1 LIVVQRYDILLR
13 INGISGRKKLKSTTD
28 NELTFRIGLKALCK
42 KYHAMSVDLDEYKA
56 KDIAGKAPVCLFVDG
71 VEYPVNTWRGVY
83 IATCDAIAKRDVSLL
98 HNAASTINNNYFGL
112 KPTDMMR
119 VPHCHKASGIWL
131 NLCLNADT
139 LIRYSKRVFE
149 LCGFPIARI
158 GIVYTDVLGPN
169 YIGRP
174 SRSAA
179 ELTARSVR
187 RRLSPEEKKFV
198 ADLMDVLARGFPR
211 GIVADSFIDLKRLR
225 QRWLEFGL
233 PPYESD
239 DATITKAIMENAL
252 DFGKGRYYSPKGLVS
267 DVMMRRIL
275 DDIESSFAAGKKAI
289 YFTALYDKFASEIES
304 RIFTPEQLRLVLANA
319 LADKEGYVFRES
331 YLTNDPGHVPDPLEE
346 IVEFM
351 RESGRCVTVEQIA
364 EKVDHPVELIRYAL
378 SRNTDRIFCVERGL
392 FLLAELVSVEQT
404 ELDRAKELI
413 KCSLSGHDFVPS
425 RKLIAEWLA
434 VCPDIEVRNPGLPRK
449 TFWWILKKGVTEFK
463 ITESFISQLSSRPP
477 TLGDYL
483 DELYC
488 DSDEISVQKMRD
500 VLDVDF
506 GNEPGLLAIYGEK
519 LFSRFCHVEKDR
531 YVKPGLVNFPVDAI
545 DACLDIVCKGDFMP
559 FLAVGDF
566 TLFPHVDGFKWNPFL
581 LQGFVQHFSK
591 RFKYVGESKA
601 LDKCV
606 GALVRRT
613 SPIENQTQIMAV
625 AAAEHIEFGLNNA
638 EELLEWFVEVGY
650 LSSRRFKGIRD
661 VMALAQQ
668 ERQRKDAE

>member
-1 LIVVQRYDILLR
+1 M
-13 INGISGRKKLKSTTD
+13 KSNVDKEHVFRT
-28 NELTFRIGLKALCK
+28 ELETLCG
-42 KYHAMSVDLDEYKA
+42 KYHAMSVTLDGYRA

-71 VEYPVNTWRGVY
+71 VEYPVKTWREVY
-83 IATCDAIAKRDVSLL
+83 IAACDAVAKKNIGSLRD
-98 HNAASTINNNYFGL
+98 AASTINNNYFGL
-112 KPTDMMR
+112 NPTDMMR
-119 VPHCHKASGIWL
+119 VPYCHKASGVWL

-174 SRSAA
+174 LRSTA
-179 ELTARSVR
+179 ELTPKSVR

-225 QRWLEFGL
+225 QRWLGFGL
-233 PPYESD
+233 SPLDED
-239 DATITKAIMENAL
+239 DAAITKTIMENAL

-267 DVMMRRIL
+267 SAIMKRIL
-275 DDIESSFAAGKKAI
+275 DDIESAFAAGKKAI
-289 YFTALYDKFASEIES
+289 YFTALYEKFSAEIET
-304 RIFTPEQLRLVLANA
+304 RIFTPEQLRLVLANV
-319 LADKEGYVFRES
+319 LADKDGYVLRET

-346 IVEFM
+346 IIEFM
-351 RESGRCVTVEQIA
+351 REAGRCVTVEQIA
-364 EKVDHPVELIRYAL
+364 EKVDHPVELIRYVI
-378 SRNTDRIFCVERGL
+378 SRNTDKIYCVERGL
-392 FLLAELVSVEQT
+392 FLLAELVSVEQS
-404 ELDRAKELI
+404 ELDRARELI
-413 KCSLSGHDFVPS
+413 TRSLSAHEFVPS

-434 VCPDIEVRNPGLPRK
+434 VCPDIEVRNSGFPRK
-449 TFWWILKKGVTEFK
+449 TFKKGLTEFK
-463 ITESFISQLSSRPP
+463 VTESFISLLSVMPP

-483 DELYC
+483 DEIYR
-488 DSDEISVQKMRD
+488 DRDEISVQKMRD
-500 VLDVDF
+500 VLGVDF

-531 YVKPGLVNFPVDAI
+531 YVRPEHIQFPVESVDE
-545 DACLDIVCKGDFMP
+545 CLDAVCRGDFMP
-559 FLAVGDF
+559 LRAVDDF
-566 TLFPHVDGFKWNPFL
+566 TLFPHIDGYRWNPFL
-581 LQGFVQHFSK
+581 LQGFVLHFSK

-613 SPIENQTQIMAV
+613 SPIENQTQVMAV

-638 EELLEWFVEVGY
+638 EELLEWFVEAGF